1 MRPREESGRA
11 GEAKTSRMIRAAI
24 MRSTTLAR
32 RILPRGA
39 AAAPLAGAAR
49 LGCVA
54 GARLMSGGASGEVDR
69 AEEAVRVLIEE
80 LGEDVNREG
89 ILKTPKRYAKAM
101 RFFTQGYK
109 QDVDTILNKA
119 IFSEDSDEM
128 VMVRNIEI
136 FSLCEHH
143 LVPFYGRCHI
153 AYLPR
158 GKVVG
163 LSKLARIAELF
174 GRRLQ
179 VT

>member
-1 MRPREESGRA
+1 M
-11 GEAKTSRMIRAAI
+11 
-24 MRSTTLAR
+24 
-32 RILPRGA
+32 
-39 AAAPLAGAAR
+39 
-49 LGCVA
+49 
-54 GARLMSGGASGEVDR
+54 
-69 AEEAVRVLIEE
+69 LIEE